1 MKLLSRITRP
11 LTRTVRKDVRV
22 NPQDSLGHGLDAVLT
37 LGLFVLI
44 GFGIDSL
51 LGTVPVFMIVMTV
64 LASVGLF
71 AKFKYRYDERMDE
84 LEAERLAKLAGP
96 NGAPAGDPDR
106 EAA

>member
-11 LTRTVRKDVRV
+11 LRRTVRTDVRV
-22 NPQDSLGHGLDAVLT
+22 DPTDGPGQGLDAVIVLLIF
-37 LGLFVLI
+37 LGV

-51 LGTVPVFMIVMTV
+51 AGTMPVFMIVMTV
-64 LASVGLF
+64 LGAIGLF

-84 LEAERLAKLAGP
+84 LEAERLAKLS
-96 NGAPAGDPDR
+96 GADAPKR